1 MKVAAGIVGYRR
13 RDGGLEVLLVHP
25 SGNYNRHAPWSIPKG
40 EPNPGESLEHAAR
53 RETLE
58 EAGLAI
64 GDLRSLGSITY
75 RKSRKQVH
83 AFAAECGPAMPCCWS
98 WEVDRAE
105 FLDLDTA
112 RQLIHPDQLPLI
124 DRLIESLGS

>member
-13 RDGGLEVLLVHP
+13 RYGGLEVLLLHP

-40 EPNPGESLEHAAR
+40 EPNPGEI
-53 RETLE
+53 
-58 EAGLAI
+58 AGACGPAGGPGGGWISRWRFALP
-64 GDLRSLGSITY
+64 GSITY
-75 RKSRKQVH
+75 QKSREQVH
-83 AFAAECGPAMPCCWS
+83 AFAAECGPAMPRCWS
-98 WEVDRAE
+98 WEVDQAE

-112 RQLIHPDQLPLI
+112 RQFIHPDQLPLI